1 MQKVCVGLALVF
13 VLTLVKVNATRG
25 ENVDSKMAEVAFQT
39 TEHPENPDEAEHP
52 EETEHPK
59 KKKAPVTIE
68 GVALYLE
75 GYVVE
80 KAAEGDGWMKVP
92 DDKTGK
98 DLSLRLDKI
107 HRDRLSK
114 TDDGTYFVCADFKE
128 RGGKMYDLDFWVK
141 DTDEGLSVTE
151 TTVHK
156 EEGVQRYTWIE
167 KDGVWSRKYP
177 STE

>member
-13 VLTLVKVNATRG
+13 VLALVKANTARG
-25 ENVDSKMAEVAFQT
+25 ESVDSTMAEVALQT
-39 TEHPENPDEAEHP
+39 AEHPEHPDEAEHP
-52 EETEHPK
+52 A

-68 GVALYLE
+68 AVALYIE

-98 DLSLRLDKI
+98 DMSLKLDKI
-107 HRDRLSK
+107 HRDRLAK
-114 TDDGTYFVCADFKE
+114 TDEGTYFVCADFKE
-128 RGGKMYDLDFWVK
+128 RGGKLYDLDFWVK
-141 DTDEGLSVTE
+141 DTGEGLSVTE

-156 EEGVQRYTWIE
+156 EDGVRRYTWIE

-177 STE
+177 SGE